1 MWIPSLLV
9 CFFFFTKLFLKLDSV
24 LSNGFIV
31 TIAFVFFSVGFLGL
45 SNRKTVA
52 MLCTKWVSP
61 VQGYGVCA
69 INYSICNNAD
79 MCRWSINLRFA
90 SDLFSATAWLFVA
103 LMWCAL
109 YVSFLAI
116 NFYSLPCDECVC
128 LVPWKGQYVCQ
139 KNRINHVN
147 TMYKYIWVVN
157 LIRFFSDS
165 WDHSLQFKQI
175 PTNIL

>member
-9 CFFFFTKLFLKLDSV
+9 CFFFFAKLFLKLDSV

-90 SDLFSATAWLFVA
+90 PDFFFCDRLTLCCVDVMCPLCFVSSDKFLFIA
-103 LMWCAL
+103 MWW
-109 YVSFLAI
+109 
-116 NFYSLPCDECVC
+116 VC
-128 LVPWKGQYVCQ
+128 LSRSSEETVCLPE
-139 KNRINHVN
+139 K
-147 TMYKYIWVVN
+147 
-157 LIRFFSDS
+157 
-165 WDHSLQFKQI
+165 
-175 PTNIL
+175 

>member
-1 MWIPSLLV
+1 MNTFSSRL
-9 CFFFFTKLFLKLDSV
+9 FFFFTKLFLKLDSV

-79 MCRWSINLRFA
+79 MCR
-90 SDLFSATAWLFVA
+90 
-103 LMWCAL
+103 
-109 YVSFLAI
+109 
-116 NFYSLPCDECVC
+116 
-128 LVPWKGQYVCQ
+128 
-139 KNRINHVN
+139 
-147 TMYKYIWVVN
+147 
-157 LIRFFSDS
+157 
-165 WDHSLQFKQI
+165 
-175 PTNIL
+175 